1 MSKALIED
9 QARRKR
15 NADRMVKAC
24 EDRNMLSNLDDGDL
38 TPRNAIVDIDPEEE
52 SALHEKSGDA
62 GTRREPGRTW
72 SQSGEASGKK
82 IEMMAISES
91 PLRVSE
97 QHIATSTG
105 L

>member
-15 NADRMVKAC
+15 NADRIVKAC
-24 EDRNMLSNLDDGDL
+24 EDRNILSDLDDGDL

-52 SALHEKSGDA
+52 RALHEKSGNA
-62 GTRREPGRTW
+62 GTRRQPGRTW
-72 SQSGEASGKK
+72 SQSGEASGQQ
-82 IEMMAISES
+82 IEMMAVSES

-97 QHIATSTG
+97 QHTAASTG